1 MFHLTNLLP
10 QAEFYIEG
18 RKAFTR
24 ACVVCGHDARG
35 HDSVGL
41 NFIKTKIK
49 AILSNGLSLGMPDKA
64 GECHA

>member
-1 MFHLTNLLP
+1 MFYLTDLLP
-10 QAEFYIEG
+10 QAEASIDG
-18 RKAFTR
+18 RETFAR

-41 NFIKTKIK
+41 NFNKTTIK